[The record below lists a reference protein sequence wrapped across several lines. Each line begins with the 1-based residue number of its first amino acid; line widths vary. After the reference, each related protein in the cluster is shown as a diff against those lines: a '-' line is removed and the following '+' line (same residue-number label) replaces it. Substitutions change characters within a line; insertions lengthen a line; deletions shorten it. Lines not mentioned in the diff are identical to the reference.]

1 MIAFPVERE
10 EDFDD
15 KEEWRERKRLY
26 KDKLAQSVEN
36 HWGDFIRIDKKS
48 DLCVYFYYHGLA
60 LLGPGGTFC
69 FINSNSW
76 LDVRYGT
83 ELQEFLLKNM
93 DPVYIVDNLA
103 KRTFAESDVNTVI
116 VFIKR
121 PSSPDI
127 IARSEATKQSQLK
140 FIAFKKPFEEVLKP
154 DTIIR
159 IDQTQE
165 KLFTDDYRV
174 FPKGKSELLE
184 EEVEIPE
191 EGEEQLIKD
200 PMHLPYVGNKWGGK
214 YLRAPDIYWTIL
226 EKGVRFLGR
235 LSAYCDGERYLNTG
249 GADGFLIITDVQPS
263 SKNCFKIVNKNIT
276 KPKGMPFIGEIE
288 RSYLVPLIEDYTKA
302 DKRIEIHGFD
312 EYCIVVKGDPTRRM
326 QKYIEW
332 GELQGYHRR
341 SVTKNQF
348 PWYKPTRQ
356 MLAGAKILVPRSF
369 NDSFAVYY
377 NPKSYLSLRFYR
389 LHIKRG
395 RELSL
400 VAYLNTTL
408 VALVLETLGNKSLGQ
423 GVLDFFM
430 ADFLTLE
437 IPIIQNPDME
447 EAFNKIKD
455 RSVLPVTKE
464 YGVTI
469 LAKDG
474 KYHCAPPMDRKCLDD
489 IVFDELRLTQGE
501 RDAVYEAVIELVKQ
515 RLEKARSV

>member
-1 MIAFPVERE
+1 M
-10 EDFDD
+10 
-15 KEEWRERKRLY
+15 
-26 KDKLAQSVEN
+26 S
-36 HWGDFIRIDKKS
+36 
-48 DLCVYFYYHGLA
+48 
-60 LLGPGGTFC
+60 
-69 FINSNSW
+69 
-76 LDVRYGT
+76 
-83 ELQEFLLKNM
+83 
-93 DPVYIVDNLA
+93 
-103 KRTFAESDVNTVI
+103 
-116 VFIKR
+116 
-121 PSSPDI
+121 
-127 IARSEATKQSQLK
+127 
-140 FIAFKKPFEEVLKP
+140 
-154 DTIIR
+154 
-159 IDQTQE
+159 
-165 KLFTDDYRV
+165 
-174 FPKGKSELLE
+174 
-184 EEVEIPE
+184 
-191 EGEEQLIKD
+191 
-200 PMHLPYVGNKWGGK
+200 
-214 YLRAPDIYWTIL
+214 
-226 EKGVRFLGR
+226 
-235 LSAYCDGERYLNTG
+235 G
-249 GADGFLIITDVQPS
+249 GADGFFIITDVQPS